1 MRKSGR
7 FRWWGRA
14 GMLTA
19 IPAAL
24 LLAGCGGDPGPALSE
39 QDRQLGAEQHPRLLA
54 ELGGTVSGDAA
65 SYVEGVGQRVAVA
78 AGLEDNCTFTL
89 VNSDVVNAFAVPGC
103 YIYVTRGLLGIVNSE
118 AELASIIAHELG
130 HIARNHSNQQQR
142 RSVLRSLGVVAIAL
156 ISGSERL
163 TQIAG
168 AAAGLFDLRYSRTHE
183 YEADDLALKYLQ
195 ATGYDPFASADML
208 AQLGRHSA
216 FQAGARGEEDV
227 RRIPEWSLTHPLT
240 ENRIAR
246 ATEGARRSGLAR
258 GALPEKEAEFL
269 RAVDGLLYGDD
280 PVQGFIIGRRFA
292 HPVMRIDF
300 EAPAGVSLTNSPR
313 AVLLDGPDGL
323 RGEFA
328 GGSLGPGTLE
338 AYGQRVLA
346 EAVGNAPANVV
357 SARSTQANGVPA
369 YLMQAS
375 VSAQGGAVPVSVLA
389 LGAPDRRAYHFLL
402 LSAPGSSHDRVVQ
415 SLAASF
421 RLLSAGE
428 AAGLR
433 PRYIR
438 VRPIQ
443 PGETAQVLAAQM
455 AADRPREH
463 FLMLNGLPASTEALP
478 ARAVK
483 IVRYAR
489 D

>member
-1 MRKSGR
+1 
-7 FRWWGRA
+7 
-14 GMLTA
+14 
-19 IPAAL
+19 
-24 LLAGCGGDPGPALSE
+24 
-39 QDRQLGAEQHPRLLA
+39 
-54 ELGGTVSGDAA
+54 
-65 SYVEGVGQRVAVA
+65 
-78 AGLEDNCTFTL
+78 
-89 VNSDVVNAFAVPGC
+89 
-103 YIYVTRGLLGIVNSE
+103 
-118 AELASIIAHELG
+118 
-130 HIARNHSNQQQR
+130 
-142 RSVLRSLGVVAIAL
+142 
-156 ISGSERL
+156 
-163 TQIAG
+163 
-168 AAAGLFDLRYSRTHE
+168 
-183 YEADDLALKYLQ
+183 
-195 ATGYDPFASADML
+195 
-208 AQLGRHSA
+208 
-216 FQAGARGEEDV
+216 
-227 RRIPEWSLTHPLT
+227 
-240 ENRIAR
+240 
-246 ATEGARRSGLAR
+246 
-258 GALPEKEAEFL
+258 
-269 RAVDGLLYGDD
+269 VDGLLYGDD

-357 SARSTQANGVPA
+357 SARSTEANGVPA

-463 FLMLNGLPASTEALP
+463 FLMLNGLPSSTEALP

-483 IVRYAR
+483 VVRYAR